1 MKKAILIFTIATAL
15 GAAVFGSV
23 FIPKKLK
30 PAKQEF
36 PTVIIPTQNFNQYT
50 KICPRENLDYK
61 NASER
66 YDFQVGNAEDS
77 IVFVKHCH
85 RCNIGVYSEH
95 KNELGKKCTYCGDK
109 DPTDL
114 AGE

>member
-1 MKKAILIFTIATAL
+1 MKKTILVFTIATVL

-23 FIPKKLK
+23 LIPKKLK

-36 PTVIIPTQNFNQYT
+36 PTVIIPTQNYNQYT
-50 KICPRENLDYK
+50 NLCPRENTDYK

-66 YDFQVGNAEDS
+66 PDYQVGNAEDS
-77 IVFVKHCH
+77 IVFAKHCH
-85 RCNIGVYSEH
+85 HCSIGVYSEH
-95 KNELGKKCTYCGDK
+95 KNETVKKCTYCGYK

-114 AGE
+114 TGE